1 MIHMKVLDL
10 YCGAGGASRGYA
22 DAGLEVMGVD
32 INPQKHYPYEF
43 IQSDAMDY
51 LKKHGHEYDLVHAS
65 PPCQVH
71 SKMTKDKSA
80 HVELIHPTRNL
91 LLQIG
96 VPYVI
101 ENVEGAPLLN
111 PTMLCGDMFALGCW
125 FEGSFRRLRRHRL
138 FETTFDVEQMTH
150 RKHVGESVGVYGK
163 PGGSSKRDGIRFPGT
178 AGWKEAMGIDW
189 MIADEL
195 AQAIPPAYTKF
206 IGEEFLN
213 PRV

>member
-1 MIHMKVLDL
+1 MRVLDL
-10 YCGAGGASRGYA
+10 YCGAGGASAGYA
-22 DAGLEVMGVD
+22 QAGLEVVGVD
-32 INPQKHYPYEF
+32 IKPQKRYPFEF
-43 IQSDAMDY
+43 IQSDAIEY
-51 LKKHGHEYDLVHAS
+51 LTKHGHEYDLVHTS

-71 SKMTKDKSA
+71 SKMTKQHGENDHA
-80 HVELIHPTRNL
+80 ELIHPTRNI

-111 PTMLCGDMFALGCW
+111 PTLLCGDMFALGCRYD
-125 FEGSFRRLRRHRL
+125 GTFRRLRRHRL
-138 FETTFDVEQMTH
+138 FETTFPVEQMPH
-150 RKHVGESVGVYGK
+150 YKHVGLAVGVYGQ
-163 PGGSSKRDGIRFPGT
+163 PGGSSKRDGLRFPDT
-178 AGWKEAMGIDW
+178 AGWREAMQIDW
-189 MIADEL
+189 MTADQM